1 MPSKTDILRKSMK
14 SYNRQCPRG
23 GSPNWSYLRAR
34 ECELLKSAVQLDP
47 EIQQNFG
54 PAVEYVLHNREDGF
68 DKHMQF
74 SPNTLEAL
82 PESFKQRVRPTGNGG
97 GSATTPPPEKVEI
110 EGDEW
115 YALAMEKAAA
125 ETAGMGSI
133 EAMEHTS
140 RIIASAMQVA
150 KAEAEA
156 ARKKAEAEAE
166 AQAAREAAAAAAAAE
181 NNVFARAKKLVA
193 EAEKD
198 GRISNPHSQLPEA
211 LACVMLFGRAYLAG
225 PSGTGKTVATEQL
238 AAILNREHVLVSCE
252 GDASKFD
259 LLGSKT
265 AHGDWSDGPVGD
277 AWRDGKV
284 CLLDE
289 LDKTPPHAACSLN
302 AVVNFNDSIHLDDQ
316 TPRHEDFVCI
326 ATGNSAMDG
335 PSNAYATERQ
345 SADFVARW
353 EQLGVMVHFDYCPK
367 VEKQILGQY
376 ASEHKLLAK
385 ARKNLKSEQ
394 IDDRRTIQC
403 RTMEGWKQW
412 RSNGCSIGETVGRIC
427 RLWQETEVRKVWSH
441 LGERDIN
448 EALAMIGSW

>member
-1 MPSKTDILRKSMK
+1 MPSKTDVLRREMK
-14 SYNRQCPRG
+14 HFNRQSSDG
-23 GSPNWSYLRAR
+23 GSPNWAYLRAR
-34 ECELLKSAVQLDP
+34 ECTLLSDAVSKDSSLIDL
-47 EIQQNFG
+47 FG
-54 PAVEYVLHNREDGF
+54 IAVEYVLRNREGGF
-68 DKHMQF
+68 DKKSHVHESCF
-74 SPNTLEAL
+74 DRL
-82 PESFKQRVRPTGNGG
+82 PESFRQRVRPTGNGG
-97 GSATTPPPEKVEI
+97 GSATTPPPEKVVI

-115 YALAMEKAAA
+115 YARAMEQAAT
-125 ETAGMGSI
+125 ETKGMGSI
-133 EAMEHTS
+133 EAMERTS
-140 RIIASAMQVA
+140 QIIAAAMQVA

-156 ARKKAEAEAE
+156 ERKKAEAEAE

-181 NNVFARAKKLVA
+181 NNVFARAKKLVS

-302 AVVNFNDSIHLDDQ
+302 AVVNFNDSICLDEQ
-316 TPRHEDFVCI
+316 TPRHDDFVCI

-353 EQLGVMVHFDYCPK
+353 EQLGVMVHFDYCSK
-367 VEKQILGQY
+367 VEKRMLGQY

-403 RTMEGWKQW
+403 RTMEGWRQW
-412 RSNGCSIGETVGRIC
+412 RENGCSIGETVGRIC

-441 LGERDIN
+441 LDESDLN
-448 EALAMIGSW
+448 DALAMIGSW

>member
-1 MPSKTDILRKSMK
+1 MPSKTDIARKTMK

-23 GSPNWSYLRAR
+23 GSPNWAYLRAR
-34 ECELLKSAVQLDP
+34 ECELLKSALQLDP
-47 EIQQNFG
+47 TLQQNFG
-54 PAVEYVLHNREDGF
+54 PAVEFVLRNRESGF
-68 DKHMQF
+68 DKPLHF
-74 SPNTLEAL
+74 DETTFTSL
-82 PESFKQRVRPTGNGG
+82 PEAFKQRVRPTGNGG
-97 GSATTPPPEKVEI
+97 GSAKSTPTPSEEGGSDWHTT
-110 EGDEW
+110 
-115 YALAMEKAAA
+115 AMEQAKK
-125 ETAGMGSI
+125 ETAGMDPI
-133 EAMEHTS
+133 EAMERTS
-140 RIIASAMQVA
+140 QIIAAAMQVA

-166 AQAAREAAAAAAAAE
+166 AQAARDAADAAAAAE

-302 AVVNFNDSIHLDDQ
+302 AVVNFNDSICLDEQ
-316 TPRHEDFVCI
+316 TPRHDDFVCI

-353 EQLGVMVHFDYCPK
+353 EQLGVMVHFDYCSK
-367 VEKQILGQY
+367 VEKRMLGQY

-403 RTMEGWKQW
+403 RTMEGWRQW
-412 RSNGCSIGETVGRIC
+412 RENGCSIGETVGRIC

-441 LGERDIN
+441 LGERDLE

>member
-1 MPSKTDILRKSMK
+1 MPSKTDVLRREMK
-14 SYNRQCPRG
+14 HFNRQSSDG
-23 GSPNWSYLRAR
+23 GSPNWAYLRAR
-34 ECELLKSAVQLDP
+34 ECTLLSDAVSKDSSLIDL
-47 EIQQNFG
+47 FG
-54 PAVEYVLHNREDGF
+54 IAVEYVLRNREGGF
-68 DKHMQF
+68 DKKSHVHESCF
-74 SPNTLEAL
+74 DRL

-97 GSATTPPPEKVEI
+97 GSATTPPPEKVVI

-115 YALAMEKAAA
+115 YARAMEQAAT
-125 ETAGMGSI
+125 ETKGMGSI
-133 EAMEHTS
+133 EAMERTS
-140 RIIASAMQVA
+140 QIIAAAMQVA

-156 ARKKAEAEAE
+156 ERKKAEAEAE

-181 NNVFARAKKLVA
+181 NNVFARAKKLVS

-302 AVVNFNDSIHLDDQ
+302 AVVNFNDSICLDEQ
-316 TPRHEDFVCI
+316 TPRHDDFVCI

-353 EQLGVMVHFDYCPK
+353 EQLGVMVHFDYCSK
-367 VEKQILGQY
+367 VEKRMLGQY

-403 RTMEGWKQW
+403 RTMEGWRQW
-412 RSNGCSIGETVGRIC
+412 RENGCSSGETVGRIC

-441 LGERDIN
+441 LDESDLN
-448 EALAMIGSW
+448 DALAMIGSW